1 MTPEA
6 KKHVVRHFVFPFL
19 FLHLIYFFIFSLAN
33 RHWGQ
38 ADLAPV
44 TMIKYTFSI
53 FFDALNLDFLRF
65 DIPAEY
71 AGYIAAQGYPS
82 ADIQARLYHSLLD
95 FLPLNIA
102 YTFFPYFLFDSVKS
116 FV

>member
-1 MTPEA
+1 MTPEV

-38 ADLAPV
+38 ADLALV

-65 DIPAEY
+65 DIP
-71 AGYIAAQGYPS
+71 S
-82 ADIQARLYHSLLD
+82 
-95 FLPLNIA
+95 FLSPHICGW
-102 YTFFPYFLFDSVKS
+102 
-116 FV
+116 